1 MDTEGTSG
9 AVGNISTL
17 TFARSL
23 STPYS
28 TRPVSLPGVVQ
39 AENFDNGGEGV
50 AYHDATSGNSGGAYR
65 STDVDL
71 EPASSGGYDVGWV
84 EAGEWLQYTVDVA
97 ASGPYT
103 VNFRVAASG
112 QGGTFHLEMNG
123 VNVTGTLAVPNT
135 GYWQNWQ
142 VLSANVTLNAGA
154 QIARLVMDGNG
165 SLAVGNFDVIEFLAG
180 SSASLS
186 SNPPAP
192 LPSGGAIVTVPA
204 GGDLQAAIN
213 SSQAG
218 DTILLAAGAV
228 YRGSFLLPAKS
239 GNLYVTIRSAAAD
252 AELPADGVRVAP
264 ADASRLAKV
273 EGGFAGMS
281 AFMTAP
287 GAHHYRLQFLE
298 IVSTYAG
305 NNIIQLGDGGPG
317 QTTLGSVP
325 HDIVIDRCYI
335 HGDRTNGQKRGIAL
349 NSAWTTISNS
359 YISDIKS
366 SEQDSQAIAGWNGP
380 GPYVIVNNYLEAAG
394 ENVLFGGTDPFI
406 PNLVPSDI
414 TLRRNYVSKPLAWRG
429 GPWIIKNL
437 IELKNAQRVA
447 IDGNLLEHQWAAAQE
462 GFAVVLT
469 PRNQDGTAPW
479 SVVQQVWFTNN
490 LVRHVASV
498 FDVLGNDDIN
508 HSQTTNAITI
518 RNNIFLDV
526 SSANWGGSGWFL
538 LTLGGRNLTV
548 DHNTVFTDGMAV
560 VFADLAPVT
569 GMTFTNNI
577 VPDNAWAIKGPG
589 TSPGNATV
597 ATYYP
602 GAAFRRNVFISGH
615 SDSYPNDNYYPA
627 GVDGVGYVDVAG
639 GNYRLTATSPYRGAA
654 TDGTT
659 IGADQSA
666 IEAVVPVR

>member
-1 MDTEGTSG
+1 
-9 AVGNISTL
+9 
-17 TFARSL
+17 
-23 STPYS
+23 
-28 TRPVSLPGVVQ
+28 
-39 AENFDNGGEGV
+39 
-50 AYHDATSGNSGGAYR
+50 
-65 STDVDL
+65 
-71 EPASSGGYDVGWV
+71 
-84 EAGEWLQYTVDVA
+84 
-97 ASGPYT
+97 
-103 VNFRVAASG
+103 
-112 QGGTFHLEMNG
+112 
-123 VNVTGTLAVPNT
+123 
-135 GYWQNWQ
+135 
-142 VLSANVTLNAGA
+142 
-154 QIARLVMDGNG
+154 
-165 SLAVGNFDVIEFLAG
+165 
-180 SSASLS
+180 
-186 SNPPAP
+186 
-192 LPSGGAIVTVPA
+192 
-204 GGDLQAAIN
+204 
-213 SSQAG
+213 
-218 DTILLAAGAV
+218 
-228 YRGSFLLPAKS
+228 
-239 GNLYVTIRSAAAD
+239 
-252 AELPADGVRVAP
+252 
-264 ADASRLAKV
+264 
-273 EGGFAGMS
+273 
-281 AFMTAP
+281 
-287 GAHHYRLQFLE
+287 
-298 IVSTYAG
+298 
-305 NNIIQLGDGGPG
+305 
-317 QTTLGSVP
+317 
-325 HDIVIDRCYI
+325 
-335 HGDRTNGQKRGIAL
+335 
-349 NSAWTTISNS
+349 
-359 YISDIKS
+359 
-366 SEQDSQAIAGWNGP
+366 
-380 GPYVIVNNYLEAAG
+380 VNNYLEAAG

-414 TLRRNYVSKPLAWRG
+414 TLQRNYVSKPLAWRG
-429 GPWIIKNL
+429 GPWTIKNL
-437 IELKNAQRVA
+437 IELKNAQRVT

-479 SVVQQVWFTNN
+479 SIVQQVWFTNN

-589 TSPGNATV
+589 TSPGNVTV

-639 GNYRLTATSPYRGAA
+639 GNYRLTATRPYRGAA
-654 TDGTT
+654 PDGTT